1 MTCWVLNFFSD
12 NIRITTHLLGT
23 ELRFGQHTYH
33 DSSRFDLLGTESLF
47 GQRLYHDSSRF
58 DWLGTELPEVY
69 SRRWKKYLKYYE
81 LDNFFFFDLNK
92 SHFLT

>member
-33 DSSRFDLLGTESLF
+33 DSSRFD
-47 GQRLYHDSSRF
+47 
-58 DWLGTELPEVY
+58 WLGTELPGVY

-81 LDNFFFFDLNK
+81 LDNFFFL
-92 SHFLT
+92 